1 MVFALG
7 LRCAP
12 RHCVSRVSDS
22 ILGIMRNAIIAHC
35 LGIVA
40 LAFGVVTLHATSR
53 SAPNVILI
61 LADDLAIGDLSVFNQ
76 GLSRTPRLDRL
87 VGESVYFERAYSG
100 SPVCAPSRAALLTGR
115 YPHRTGSVTL
125 NQIKFPQLTRLR
137 LDETTIADRFKASG
151 YATGLV
157 GKWHS
162 GPVAAYHPLKRGF
175 DEYAGFNDSTDIR
188 TYFKYRL
195 DIQGGY
201 REFADGPYLT
211 DEFTRRAIDFVRRH
225 REASFFLH
233 LAHYAPH
240 RPLSAPEELIAHYLA
255 KGLPEKTA
263 KVYAMIEV
271 MDRGIG
277 ELLDELE
284 RLGLEE
290 RTLVVFASDN
300 GPDPL
305 VGERFNLKNR
315 GTKYMVNEGGIHVPF
330 MVRWKGR
337 LKPARRGELIHFTD
351 VAPTLMEICNLKPV
365 AGAKRMDGRSFAGL
379 LSKEWSAPELPTR
392 RFWQWNRKTP
402 LYSHNASVRE
412 GDWKLVRPYVTRNI
426 PKGESDAAPRL
437 YNLRDDPGEKEDLI
451 GGQPELGGRLL
462 KALEAWASEVE
473 RERMR
478 R

>member
-1 MVFALG
+1 MK
-7 LRCAP
+7 RCAVFVARCLAVLLCCGGAGP
-12 RHCVSRVSDS
+12 V
-22 ILGIMRNAIIAHC
+22 IA
-35 LGIVA
+35 A
-40 LAFGVVTLHATSR
+40 

-87 VGESVYFERAYSG
+87 MGESVYFNRAYAG

-125 NQIKFPQLTRLR
+125 NQLKFPELTRLR
-137 LDETTIADRFKASG
+137 LDETTLADRFKAGG

-162 GPVAAYHPLKRGF
+162 GPGAAYHPLKRGF
-175 DEYAGFNDSTDIR
+175 DEYAGFNDSTDIK

-195 DIQGGY
+195 DIQGEY
-201 REFADGPYLT
+201 REFEGGPYLT

-225 REASFFLH
+225 RDERFFLH

-240 RPLSAPEELIAHYLA
+240 RPLSAPEELIAHYIGE
-255 KGLPEKTA
+255 GLPEKTA

-277 ELLDELE
+277 ELLDELD
-284 RLGLEE
+284 RLRLAEK
-290 RTLVVFASDN
+290 TLVIFASDN

-330 MVRWKGR
+330 MARWTGR
-337 LKPARRGELIHFTD
+337 LKPGRREEVIHFTD
-351 VAPTLMEICNLKPV
+351 VTPTLMEICGLTAGGDSKPF
-365 AGAKRMDGRSFAGL
+365 DGRSFAGL
-379 LSKEWSAPELPTR
+379 LSKEWSASDLPAR

-402 LYSHNASVRE
+402 LYTHNAAALE

-437 YNLRDDPGEKEDLI
+437 YNLRADPGEKNDLI
-451 GGQPELGGRLL
+451 GGQPELSGRLL
-462 KALEAWASEVE
+462 KALEAWSREVE
-473 RERMR
+473 RERVR
-478 R
+478 P